1 MGTHPIFESDF
12 DCLTDMSNDRKVDL
26 GFIYKMLDTRDPS
39 KRRVKPADPD
49 LLVIRKVEHEDS
61 DDDYTPEEDD
71 RESSELPRGKEKV
84 SKLRAPTRMTK
95 TTKKATKRKADAASS
110 SPTRKT

>member
-1 MGTHPIFESDF
+1 M
-12 DCLTDMSNDRKVDL
+12 

-71 RESSELPRGKEKV
+71 PELADGKKKE
-84 SKLRAPTRMTK
+84 SKLRSSTQTTK
-95 TTKKATKRKADAASS
+95 TTKKATKRKSAATSR
-110 SPTRKT
+110 SPIRNTRSAKKKSGDT